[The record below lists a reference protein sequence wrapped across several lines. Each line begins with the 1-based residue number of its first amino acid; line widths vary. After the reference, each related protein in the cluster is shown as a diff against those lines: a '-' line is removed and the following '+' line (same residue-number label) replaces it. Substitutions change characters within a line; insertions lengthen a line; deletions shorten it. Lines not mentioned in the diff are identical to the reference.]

1 MLNRILYRCLRPLS
15 NGTPFASP
23 VRMLARITTAS
34 LLGVEALRVQVEVDL
49 LGGLPGVHIAGLPDA
64 AVRES
69 QLRVKSAII
78 NSGFEFPNRKL
89 VINMAPADL
98 RKEGSALDLPIA
110 LGVLCVAEIAPPGRL
125 GKLLAI
131 GEVSLD
137 GTLRRVRGALPAALL
152 ARRLGLGLL
161 LPRANGREVAMVQG
175 LEIVPADSLDEAVA
189 LLRGQVEPSPLPGP
203 PPLPRSE
210 PGPWSTAAD
219 EDYADV
225 RGQEQAKRAIET
237 AVAGGHNLLLI
248 GPPGSGKTMLASR
261 IRTILPAMTGDE
273 ALQTCC
279 IYSAAGLPPAR
290 TGVMPPRPFR
300 SPHHTITAPG
310 LIGGG
315 RVPTPGEATLAH
327 NGILFLDELPEFRRH
342 VLEVLRQPLESRMI
356 HVTRGNRTARF
367 PADFMLAAAMNPC
380 PCGYLGDT
388 RRQCNCTPPQIQR
401 YLSRI
406 SGPLLDR
413 IDIQV
418 EVPAVK
424 LDDLESAGTGETSDA
439 MAARVA
445 AARAV
450 QAARYGGAETNAS
463 LSARRLETVC
473 ILPRDAAALLRT
485 AMKQLGLSARSRARI
500 LKLSRTLADLAESEG
515 IRAEH
520 VAEAIQYRVL
530 DRKLW
535 LEE

>member
-1 MLNRILYRCLRPLS
+1 
-15 NGTPFASP
+15 
-23 VRMLARITTAS
+23 MLARVVTAS

-49 LGGLPGVHIAGLPDA
+49 LRGIPGVHIAGLPDA

-78 NSGFEFPNRKL
+78 NSGFEFPRQKL

-110 LGVLCVAEIAPPGRL
+110 LGVLTASDVVPPGSM
-125 GKLLAI
+125 GKLLAM
-131 GEVSLD
+131 GELSLD
-137 GTLRRVRGALPAALL
+137 GTLRSVRGALPAALL
-152 ARRLGLGLL
+152 ARRLGLGLM
-161 LPRANGREVAMVQG
+161 LPHENAREVG
-175 LEIVPADSLDEAVA
+175 LVDGLNVLPVDSLDEAVA
-189 LLRGQVEPSPLPGP
+189 ILRGQVEPSPLPGGP
-203 PPLPRSE
+203 P
-210 PGPWSTAAD
+210 GIVAVGNTHSTRED
-219 EDYADV
+219 EDFADV
-225 RGQEQAKRAIET
+225 KGQEQAKRAIEA

-248 GPPGSGKTMLASR
+248 GPPGSGKTMLAGR

-273 ALQTCC
+273 ALESCC
-279 IYSAAGLPPAR
+279 IYSAAGLPHNGHGLVR
-290 TGVMPPRPFR
+290 QRPFR

-315 RVPTPGEATLAH
+315 QVPTPGEATLAH

-342 VLEVLRQPLESRMI
+342 VLEVLRQPLESRVI
-356 HVTRGNRTARF
+356 HVTRSNRTARF

-380 PCGYLGDT
+380 PCGFLGDS
-388 RRQCNCTPPQIQR
+388 RRECSCSAPQIQR

-424 LDDLESAGTGETSDA
+424 LEDLESVERGEGSQA

-445 AARAV
+445 SARAV
-450 QAARYGGAETNAS
+450 QAERYGRAATNAG
-463 LSARRLETVC
+463 LSPRELETVC
-473 ILPRDAAALLRT
+473 ALPADAAALLRR
-485 AMKQLGLSARSRARI
+485 AMKQLGLSARSRARV
-500 LKLSRTLADLAESEG
+500 LKLGRTLADLAGSKG
-515 IRAEH
+515 VAAEH
-520 VAEAIQYRVL
+520 VAEAIRYRVL

-535 LEE
+535 LGR

>member
-1 MLNRILYRCLRPLS
+1 
-15 NGTPFASP
+15 
-23 VRMLARITTAS
+23 MLARVVTAS
-34 LLGVEALRVQVEVDL
+34 LLGVEALWVQVEVDL
-49 LGGLPGVHIAGLPDA
+49 LLGLPGVFIAGLPDA

-78 NSGFEFPNRKL
+78 NSGFEYPNRRL
-89 VINMAPADL
+89 VVNMAPADL

-110 LGVLCVAEIAPPGRL
+110 LGVLSATGAVPPGRL
-125 GKLLAI
+125 GTLLAL
-131 GEVSLD
+131 GELGLD
-137 GTLRRVRGALPAALL
+137 GTLRPVRGALPAAIL
-152 ARRLGLGLL
+152 ARRLDLGLL
-161 LPRANGREVAMVQG
+161 LPRENSGEAGMVKG
-175 LEIVPADSLDEAVA
+175 LEVLPVDSLDEAVA
-189 LLRGQVEPSPLPGP
+189 VLRGQLEPAPLPAPSP
-203 PPLPRSE
+203 E
-210 PGPWSTAAD
+210 PGAARNSRACRKDD

-225 RGQEQAKRAIET
+225 KGQGQAKRAIEA

-248 GPPGSGKTMLASR
+248 GPPGSGKTMLAGR
-261 IRTILPAMTGDE
+261 IRTILPAMTDEE
-273 ALQTCC
+273 ALEACC
-279 IYSAAGLPPAR
+279 IYSAAGLAR
-290 TGVMPPRPFR
+290 NGHLPLRSRPFR
-300 SPHHTITAPG
+300 SPHHTISAPG

-315 RVPTPGEATLAH
+315 QVPTPGEATLAH

-342 VLEVLRQPLESRMI
+342 VLEALRQPLESRVI

-380 PCGYLGDT
+380 PCGFLGDT
-388 RRQCNCTPPQIQR
+388 RRECNCTPPQIQR

-424 LDDLESAGTGETSDA
+424 LEDLESLERGEDSAA
-439 MAARVA
+439 MALRVA

-450 QAARYGGAETNAS
+450 QARRYGRAVTNAA
-463 LSARRLETVC
+463 LSPRDLDTVC
-473 ILPRDAAALLRT
+473 ALPEDAALLLHR

-500 LKLSRTLADLAESEG
+500 LKLSRTLADLAGSASVQ
-515 IRAEH
+515 AEH
-520 VAEAIQYRVL
+520 VAEAVQYRVL

-535 LEE
+535 LER